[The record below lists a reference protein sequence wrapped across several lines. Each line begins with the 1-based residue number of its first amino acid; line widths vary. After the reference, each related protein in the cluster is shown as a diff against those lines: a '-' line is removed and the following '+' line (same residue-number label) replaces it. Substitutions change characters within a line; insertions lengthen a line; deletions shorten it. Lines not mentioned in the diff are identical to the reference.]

1 MLYAVRAIDQQ
12 QVLRTIQLEAL
23 DERDARS
30 QLAGLQ
36 LTPLE
41 VRAASRALRAK
52 VLGRS
57 NKDFGLLHFSQELQ
71 VLVSSG
77 LSIVETLEAMI
88 ERAGTAH
95 SKTVLLRLLNQLRE
109 GQRLSGALAQ
119 QPESFPPLFVGI
131 VQAAED
137 TSDLP
142 QALQRYIGYESQL
155 QNLLQRIG
163 SAVIY
168 PTILMG
174 VGGSVAAFLLGY
186 VVPRFATVYQGA
198 GRPIPTASQWL
209 LAWGQLVA
217 NHQMAIL
224 MGLIALGALVFW
236 WVRKT
241 LRGGGWWRLLK
252 WIPGARPKLHVLEL
266 SRVFLTLGML
276 LEGGIPI
283 LRAMELTRAVL
294 PLDRQLALSRA
305 QLEVSEGIALS
316 TALDDNDLSTPV
328 ASRMLRVGERSGQLG
343 TMLGRAAAFYDNETS
358 RWIERLTKA
367 FEPILMAAIGVVI
380 GLIVILLYMPIFD
393 LAGSLQ

>member
-1 MLYAVRAIDQQ
+1 MHFMVRAIDHQ
-12 QVLRTIQLEAL
+12 QVLRSIQIDAV
-23 DERDARS
+23 DETDARRL
-30 QLAGLQ
+30 LAGMQ

-41 VRAASRALRAK
+41 LRAASK
-52 VLGRS
+52 VLNAHTFGRS
-57 NKDFGLLHFSQELQ
+57 NTKFDLLHFSQELQ

-88 ERAGTAH
+88 ERASTAH
-95 SKTVLLRLLNQLRE
+95 SRTVLVRLLDQLRE

-119 QPESFPPLFVGI
+119 QHESFPPLFVGI

-142 QALQRYIGYESQL
+142 QALQRYISYESQL
-155 QNLLQRIG
+155 QSLRQKIG

-198 GRPIPTASQWL
+198 GRPIPSASQWL

-217 NHQMAIL
+217 NHQMTIL
-224 MGLIALGALVFW
+224 LGLIAFGALAFW
-236 WVRKT
+236 LIKRA
-241 LRGGGWWRLLK
+241 LRDGGWWRLLR
-252 WIPGARPKLHVLEL
+252 WIPGAKPKLQVLEL
-266 SRVFLTLGML
+266 SRMFLTLGML

-283 LRAMELTRAVL
+283 LRAMELTQAVL
-294 PLDRQLALSRA
+294 PLDRQLAMSGA
-305 QLEVSEGIALS
+305 QLQVSEGLALS
-316 TALDDNDLSTPV
+316 TALDKNGLSTPV

-343 TMLGRAAAFYDNETS
+343 TMLGRAAAFYDNETG

>member
-1 MLYAVRAIDQQ
+1 MHFMVRAIDQQ
-12 QVLRTIQLEAL
+12 QVLRSIQIDAV
-23 DERDARS
+23 DEPDARRL
-30 QLAGLQ
+30 LASMQ

-41 VRAASRALRAK
+41 VRAASKALNAHSF
-52 VLGRS
+52 GRS
-57 NKDFGLLHFSQELQ
+57 NTTFDLLHFSQELQ

-88 ERAGTAH
+88 ERASTAH
-95 SKTVLLRLLNQLRE
+95 SRTVMLRLLDQLRE
-109 GQRLSGALAQ
+109 GQRLSGALAKQ
-119 QPESFPPLFVGI
+119 HESFPPLFVGI

-155 QNLLQRIG
+155 QNLRQKIG

-168 PTILMG
+168 PTILIG

-198 GRPIPTASQWL
+198 GRPIPSASQWL
-209 LAWGQLVA
+209 LAWGQLMA

-224 MGLIALGALVFW
+224 MGLIALGVLAFW
-236 WVRKT
+236 WIKRA
-241 LRGGGWWRLLK
+241 LRDGGWWRLLR
-252 WIPGARPKLHVLEL
+252 WIPGAKPKLQVLEL
-266 SRVFLTLGML
+266 SRMFLTLGML

-283 LRAMELTRAVL
+283 LRAMELTQAVL
-294 PLDRQLALSRA
+294 PLDRQLAMSGA
-305 QLEVSEGIALS
+305 QLQVSEGLALS
-316 TALDDNDLSTPV
+316 TALDKNGLSTPV

-343 TMLGRAAAFYDNETS
+343 TMLGRAATFYDNETS